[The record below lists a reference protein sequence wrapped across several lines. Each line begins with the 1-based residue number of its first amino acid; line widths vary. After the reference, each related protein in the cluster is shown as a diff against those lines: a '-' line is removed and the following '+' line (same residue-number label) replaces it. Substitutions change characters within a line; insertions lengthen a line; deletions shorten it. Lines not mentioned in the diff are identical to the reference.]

1 MPSSAPLIRSK
12 PNAHKPEIPISYDI
26 NIPYVD
32 VDKQSKIK
40 TPYPQYLPTW
50 DPIWF
55 DPLPPFEYTDPA
67 LRAAKNKPNL
77 LSSPDVKLNHIQPN
91 IGTVVEGIQLNNLTD
106 AAKDE
111 LALLISE
118 RKVLAFPNQ
127 DLIDDGPDAQ
137 ESFMRYFGKPNYQPV
152 SGTIRNHPAFHVI
165 HRDGNRDE
173 IARFLEARTTTTLW
187 HQDVS
192 YEIQPPGYVMLGLLQ
207 GPEVGG
213 DTVFSATDM
222 AYKRLSPTLTGF
234 LDTLKAVHSSAK
246 MIAHTRMTG
255 GLVRKDPVDSIHP
268 LVRVHPVTGEKCLF
282 LNQEFITKIPG
293 LKEPETKWML
303 DFLMN
308 HIITGHDFQARVRWQ
323 PKTIVMFDNRS
334 TTREFLLLPSLILGF
349 FADTVHPADSAIVDY
364 LDDEYG
370 AKARHIFRLIAL
382 GEKPIPV
389 YDEFE

>member
-12 PNAHKPEIPISYDI
+12 PNTHKPEIPISYDI

-40 TPYPQYLPTW
+40 TPYPEYLPTW
-50 DPIWF
+50 DPVWF
-55 DPLPPFEYTDPA
+55 DPLPYHEYVDPA
-67 LRAAKNKPNL
+67 LRASASKPNL
-77 LSSPDVKLNHIQPN
+77 LSGNVKVNHIQPS
-91 IGTVVEGIQLNNLTD
+91 IGSIVEGLQLNQLNN
-106 AAKDE
+106 AQKDE

-118 RKVLAFPNQ
+118 RKVLAFPDQ
-127 DLIDDGPDAQ
+127 DLIDDGPAAQ

-152 SGTIRNHPAFHVI
+152 SGTVRNHPAFHVI

-213 DTVFSATDM
+213 DTVFAATDM
-222 AYKRLSPTLTGF
+222 AYKRLSPTLRAF
-234 LDTLKAVHSSAK
+234 LDTLKTVHSSSK
-246 MIAHTRMTG
+246 MINHTRLMG
-255 GLVRKDPVDSIHP
+255 GLVRKDAVDTVHP

-282 LNQEFITKIPG
+282 VNAEFITKVQG
-293 LKEPETKWML
+293 MKEPETKWML

-308 HIITGHDFQARVRWQ
+308 HVVTGHDFQARVRWQ
-323 PKTIVMFDNRS
+323 PRTIVMFDNRA
-334 TTREFLLLPSLILGF
+334 TTREFSLFSFL
-349 FADTVHPADSAIVDY
+349 
-364 LDDEYG
+364 
-370 AKARHIFRLIAL
+370 
-382 GEKPIPV
+382 
-389 YDEFE
+389 

>member
-12 PNAHKPEIPISYDI
+12 PKSNAHKPDIPISYDI

-55 DPLPPFEYTDPA
+55 DPLPPFEYNDPA
-67 LRAAKNKPNL
+67 LRAAPHKPNL
-77 LSSPDVKLNHIQPN
+77 FASGDVKVNHIQPN
-91 IGTVVEGIQLNNLTD
+91 IGSVVEGIQLNSLSD

-118 RKVLAFPNQ
+118 RKVLAFPDQ

-222 AYKRLSPTLTGF
+222 AYKRLSPTLRGF

-246 MIAHTRMTG
+246 MIAHTRLTG
-255 GLVRKDPVDSIHP
+255 GLVRKDPVDSVHP

-323 PKTIVMFDNRS
+323 PRTIVLFDNRS
-334 TTREFLLLPSLILGF
+334 TTRGSSPFSTCI
-349 FADTVHPADSAIVDY
+349 DVC
-364 LDDEYG
+364 
-370 AKARHIFRLIAL
+370 
-382 GEKPIPV
+382 
-389 YDEFE
+389 

>member
-1 MPSSAPLIRSK
+1 MPSSAPLIRANK
-12 PNAHKPEIPISYDI
+12 TNAHKPEIPISYDI

-32 VDKQSKIK
+32 VEKQSKIK

-55 DPLPPFEYTDPA
+55 DPLPPFEYSDPA
-67 LRAAKNKPNL
+67 LRACKHKPNL
-77 LSSPDVKLNHIQPN
+77 LPPSNPSIKITHIQPN
-91 IGTVVEGIQLNNLTD
+91 IGTTIEGLQLNTLTD

-118 RKVLAFPNQ
+118 RKVLAFPDQN
-127 DLIDDGPDAQ
+127 LIDDGPDAQ

-152 SGTIRNHPAFHVI
+152 SGSIRNHPAFHVI

-222 AYKRLSPTLTGF
+222 AYKRLSPTLRSF

-246 MIAHTRMTG
+246 MIHHTRLTG
-255 GLVRKDPVDSIHP
+255 GLVRKDPVDSVHP

-323 PKTIVMFDNRS
+323 PRTIVMFDNRS
-334 TTREFLLLPSLILGF
+334 TT
-349 FADTVHPADSAIVDY
+349 HSAIVDY

-370 AKARHIFRLIAL
+370 AKARHIFRLAAL

-389 YDEFE
+389 YDEFDE